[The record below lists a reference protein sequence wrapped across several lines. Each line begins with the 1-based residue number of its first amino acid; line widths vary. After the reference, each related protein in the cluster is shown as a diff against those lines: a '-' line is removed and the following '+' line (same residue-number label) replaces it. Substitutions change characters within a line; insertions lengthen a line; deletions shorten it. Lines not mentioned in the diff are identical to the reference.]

1 MLHSANHKTPKI
13 FAVLLCYALSS
24 QYVVAQ
30 APVDQ
35 ADFLTRY
42 RAAVPKLENALYR
55 NKHIVCDII
64 HYNGKIGAD
73 SKPEAIIKNAFR
85 SNNDRFLLEENF
97 PDGRHFIRILR
108 PDHLYIAGNIAE
120 NKSVGP
126 IKIISDRQ
134 IPEAASEVLTQSGW
148 WGHPHCGTN
157 EGLGHGLVCILSE
170 TSSDWYTWFAN
181 GSLPIDTVTET
192 IEQRPA
198 YCVTTRASEAF
209 GTKAA
214 TFWFDKSNFMMFKAN
229 FNPVSVTAP
238 NVYRQYIVDYD
249 MKPDDYSTLV
259 VKNCKISSVASDNRR
274 ILHTEYT
281 FPVYKTAT
289 HPPETFRLEQFGLPD
304 VAERPRATSR
314 RSIGFV
320 IAGVALGVLL
330 LVAWLRGRRAK
341 TA

>member
-134 IPEAASEVLTQSGW
+134 IPD
-148 WGHPHCGTN
+148 H
-157 EGLGHGLVCILSE
+157 
-170 TSSDWYTWFAN
+170 
-181 GSLPIDTVTET
+181 
-192 IEQRPA
+192 
-198 YCVTTRASEAF
+198 
-209 GTKAA
+209 
-214 TFWFDKSNFMMFKAN
+214 
-229 FNPVSVTAP
+229 
-238 NVYRQYIVDYD
+238 
-249 MKPDDYSTLV
+249 
-259 VKNCKISSVASDNRR
+259 
-274 ILHTEYT
+274 
-281 FPVYKTAT
+281 
-289 HPPETFRLEQFGLPD
+289 
-304 VAERPRATSR
+304 
-314 RSIGFV
+314 
-320 IAGVALGVLL
+320 VALGGAHVHDQG
-330 LVAWLRGRRAK
+330 VGRDKMPNCFERGFGG
-341 TA
+341 